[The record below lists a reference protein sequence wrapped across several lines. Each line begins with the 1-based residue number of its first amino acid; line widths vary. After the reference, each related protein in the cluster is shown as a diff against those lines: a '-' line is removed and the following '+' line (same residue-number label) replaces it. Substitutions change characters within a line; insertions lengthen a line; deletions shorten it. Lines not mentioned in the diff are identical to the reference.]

1 MGERGTRNGIQKKGG
16 DGKNGRTIAG
26 NAGRGSHAEVP
37 SRGRRFG
44 DARPS
49 AARPAGVTRPVRPG
63 GVPPKRNPDPGPT
76 PGRTAALSVLCD
88 IREKDAFISA
98 ALDRY
103 FSEHNLPQIEKRFC
117 TNLTYSCEENRLKT
131 AYVLDCFLKDREALS
146 VRLQLILEMS
156 VSQKLY
162 MDKVPDSAIVDEAVK
177 LTRSSGAEGMTGL
190 VNAVLRKAFTALD
203 SDFSWPDREKDPV
216 GYLSVMYSVPR
227 WLCEK
232 LSEEYGADAEK
243 ICAWRGQHFIT
254 VRPNRIKY
262 PTSEAFRQK
271 VLDKKVWD
279 CEKAPFLDA
288 WYVRGASDIS
298 RDSDYATGGFSIE
311 GVSSMLAAEAL
322 GCRGGM
328 QALDACA
335 APGGKTAYIAE
346 GMNGTGRVYAWD
358 VYEHRVEL
366 IRAMARR
373 LGLDNVRPVVR
384 DASVFR
390 EDMAQA
396 MDAVLLDAPCTG
408 LGVMDNKPDIKYK
421 VTEEQVRELT
431 DLQEKLLE
439 TCSGYVRRGG
449 TFVYSTC
456 SLLKEENEEQIRLFL
471 KRHPEFRVV
480 SLPDSFGPLREHAT
494 ECGLQILPWR
504 DGIDGFFIAVMKRE

>member
-1 MGERGTRNGIQKKGG
+1 MPQRNG
-16 DGKNGRTIAG
+16 DKNGRPFSGGAG
-26 NAGRGSHAEVP
+26 KGSPA
-37 SRGRRFG
+37 SRPGKPVGRRFNG
-44 DARPS
+44 
-49 AARPAGVTRPVRPG
+49 AARPVRPEG
-63 GVPPKRNPDPGPT
+63 AVPKRNADSAPT
-76 PGRTAALSVLCD
+76 PGRTAALCVLCD
-88 IREKDAFISA
+88 IRENGAFISA

-131 AYVLDCFLKDREALS
+131 AYVLDRFLQDREALS
-146 VRLQLILEMS
+146 LRLQMILEMS

-177 LTRSSGAEGMTGL
+177 LTRFSGAEGMTGL
-190 VNAVLRKAFTALD
+190 VNAVLRKAFTSLD
-203 SDFSWPDREKDPV
+203 SDFAWPDREKDPA

-227 WLCEK
+227 WLCER
-232 LSEEYGADAEK
+232 LSEEYGDDAEK
-243 ICAWRGQHFIT
+243 ICAYRGQHCIT
-254 VRPNRIKY
+254 VRPNKIKY
-262 PTSEAFRQK
+262 PTSEAFRLK
-271 VLDKKVWD
+271 VLDKKVWE

-288 WYVRGASDIS
+288 WNVRGASDIS
-298 RDSDYATGGFSIE
+298 RDSDYASGAFSIE

-322 GCRGGM
+322 RCRGGM
-328 QALDACA
+328 QVLDACA

-346 GMNGTGRVYAWD
+346 MMKGTGRVYAWD

-421 VTEEQVRELT
+421 VTSDQVRELT
-431 DLQEKLLE
+431 ALQEKLLE
-439 TCSGYVRRGG
+439 TCSGYVRMGG
-449 TFVYSTC
+449 ILVYSTC
-456 SLLKEENEEQIRLFL
+456 SLLKEENEEQVRIFL
-471 KRHPEFRVV
+471 GKHPEFRIAP
-480 SLPDSFGPLREHAT
+480 LPESFGPLRDHMT

-504 DGIDGFFIAVMKRE
+504 DGIDGFFIAAMKRE